1 MRTNIVIDDRL
12 MARAMRLSG
21 AATKRA
27 AVQQG
32 LELLVRIKSQQ
43 KIRSLRGKLH
53 WEGNLDQMRRDST
66 TADGR

>member
-21 AATKRA
+21 VSTKRE

-53 WEGNLDQMRRDST
+53 WEGNLDDMRRDTPARSS
-66 TADGR
+66 R

>member
-21 AATKRA
+21 VSTKRE

-32 LELLVRIKSQQ
+32 LELLIRIKSQQ

-53 WEGNLDQMRRDST
+53 WEGNLDDMRRDTPARSS
-66 TADGR
+66 R

>member
-12 MARAMRLSG
+12 VARAMRLSG
-21 AATKRA
+21 AATKRE

-32 LELLVRIKSQQ
+32 LELLIRIKKQQ

-53 WEGNLDQMRRDST
+53 WEGNLDEMRRDTPAKRS
-66 TADGR
+66 R

>member
-1 MRTNIVIDDRL
+1 MIDDSL

-21 AATKRA
+21 AATKRE

-32 LELLVRIKSQQ
+32 LELLVRIKRQQ

-53 WEGNLDQMRRDST
+53 WEGNLDEMRRDT
-66 TADGR
+66 PAKRNR